1 MRALVTFA
9 ILGLALIALASPAEA
24 GRGMH
29 GGTTVRVVVGSHHN
43 GVVVVPHQHFRNQQ
57 FAFSRFARA
66 GQFAQFGSA
75 DGFGGFGGWGYGP
88 WDYGYASPTVAYTPP
103 AVPQLP
109 PPPPTR
115 VAADLPLC
123 HEETPSGV
131 TIDRGMG
138 CSRALQYNARR
149 NRLIAPP
156 VRTGTPAQ

>member
-1 MRALVTFA
+1 MRALATFA
-9 ILGLALIALASPAEA
+9 ILGPALIALASPAEA

-43 GVVVVPHQHFRNQQ
+43 RVVVVPHHHRVVVVPHQHFHNQQ
-57 FAFSRFARA
+57 FAFNRFART
-66 GQFAQFGSA
+66 GQFAPFGSSN
-75 DGFGGFGGWGYGP
+75 GFGGFGGWSYGP

-109 PPPPTR
+109 PPAPTR

-138 CSRALQYNARR
+138 CAR
-149 NRLIAPP
+149 
-156 VRTGTPAQ
+156 TPQ

>member
-1 MRALVTFA
+1 MVCEGANMRALVTFA
-9 ILGLALIALASPAEA
+9 ILGTALIALASPAEA

-43 GVVVVPHQHFRNQQ
+43 RVVVVPHHNRVVVVPHQHFHNQQ

-66 GQFAQFGSA
+66 GQFAPFGSSN
-75 DGFGGFGGWGYGP
+75 GFGGFGGWGYGP

-138 CSRALQYNARR
+138 CAR
-149 NRLIAPP
+149 
-156 VRTGTPAQ
+156 TSQ

>member
-9 ILGLALIALASPAEA
+9 ILGLPLIALASPVEA

-43 GVVVVPHQHFRNQQ
+43 RVVVVPHQHFRNQQ

-66 GQFAQFGSA
+66 GQFAPFGSSN
-75 DGFGGFGGWGYGP
+75 GFGGFGGWDYGP
-88 WDYGYASPTVAYTPP
+88 SDYGYASPTVAYTPP

-115 VAADLPLC
+115 VAANLPAC
-123 HEETPSGV
+123 HEVTPSGV

-138 CSRALQYNARR
+138 CSRAPQ
-149 NRLIAPP
+149 
-156 VRTGTPAQ
+156 

>member
-1 MRALVTFA
+1 MKSSWRDFA
-9 ILGLALIALASPAEA
+9 ILGSALIALACPAEA

-43 GVVVVPHQHFRNQQ
+43 RVVVVPHHFHNQQ

-109 PPPPTR
+109 PPAPTR

-138 CSRALQYNARR
+138 CSRTSQ
-149 NRLIAPP
+149 
-156 VRTGTPAQ
+156 